1 MRLSTSAYD
10 GYPYESQ
17 PRRHAKGTRTL
28 HGIDIHANAL
38 RISPFGGSRVPGEG
52 TGQGW
57 GTYLMIEST
66 GCRVADST
74 AKDYPG
80 EQPSTHA
87 SASGAGRQHQRP
99 LEPLVAMAC
108 AQKMC
113 KSSRQSR

>member
-1 MRLSTSAYD
+1 MRLSIRAYD
-10 GYPYESQ
+10 WYRYDSQ

-28 HGIDIHANAL
+28 HGIDLHANAL

-74 AKDYPG
+74 A
-80 EQPSTHA
+80 
-87 SASGAGRQHQRP
+87 
-99 LEPLVAMAC
+99 
-108 AQKMC
+108 
-113 KSSRQSR
+113 